1 MALAGTADMREIL
14 KRIADG
20 DDAAEL
26 AFDVYIHRLRALIA
40 AMAASMN
47 GLDVL
52 VFTGGVG
59 ENAAPVR
66 AAAAAGLRF
75 LGVEIGPTL
84 NASLG
89 PDNDISA
96 PGATVPTLVI
106 KSREDVEV
114 AREVRKVLTTPPA

>member
-1 MALAGTADMREIL
+1 
-14 KRIADG
+14 
-20 DDAAEL
+20 
-26 AFDVYIHRLRALIA
+26 
-40 AMAASMN
+40 MAAAMN
-47 GLDVL
+47 GLDAL

-66 AAAAAGLRF
+66 SATAAGLRF
-75 LGVEIGPTL
+75 LGVEVGPTL

-106 KSREDVEV
+106 KAREDVEV
-114 AREVRKVLTTPPA
+114 AREVRRVLAAPPA